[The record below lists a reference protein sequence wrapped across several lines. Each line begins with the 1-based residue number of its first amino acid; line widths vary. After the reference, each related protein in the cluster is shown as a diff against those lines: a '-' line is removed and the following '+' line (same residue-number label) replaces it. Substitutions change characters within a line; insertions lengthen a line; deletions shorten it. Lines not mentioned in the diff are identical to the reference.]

1 MTATDAPVAAAGTLT
16 AIDEA
21 AAIEQLHALGCTDGL
36 PVIVPTAD
44 RVDRMVLATGLDPGD
59 VLGVMGP
66 LMGAA
71 TVEKVATAAVMA
83 GCLPDHVPVV
93 VAAIRAMCQPEFD
106 LREMQATTHCTAPL
120 LIVNGPARNAC
131 GGIASGFG
139 VMGPGHRANASI
151 GRAVRLAMINIG
163 GARPGESD
171 MALHGHPGK
180 FSFCIAEDEEH
191 SPFPPLHTEF
201 GYDAEQSVC
210 TVVGAEAPHSA
221 FFVGDADEPER
232 SAEELL
238 GIIAAMIAAP
248 GTNNLALG
256 GGGSVIVVMNP
267 DHTAVLTEVGY
278 DRAKVQERL
287 AELAVLPMDVARKL
301 HPKTFAKA
309 RGDHVSAIRDP
320 SKVLIVQ
327 AGGTGLY
334 SMVMPTWCAGA
345 HRNTAVHGEIELDQT
360 CEVPWAADL
369 SPADVTATS
378 D

>member
-1 MTATDAPVAAAGTLT
+1 MTTVTGRDAAATLT
-16 AIDEA
+16 AVDEGSA
-21 AAIEQLHALGCTDGL
+21 VERLHQLGCTDGL
-36 PVIVPTAD
+36 PVIVPTRD

-71 TVEKVATAAVMA
+71 TVEKVATSAVMA

-93 VAAIRAMCQPEFD
+93 VAAIRAMCQPAFD

-120 LIVNGPARNAC
+120 LIVNGPARHAC
-131 GGIASGFG
+131 GGVASGFG

-180 FSFCIAEDEEH
+180 FSFCIAEDEEG
-191 SPFPPLHTEF
+191 SPFPPLHTTF
-201 GYDAEQSVC
+201 GYDADQSVC

-238 GIIAAMIAAP
+238 GVLASMIAAP
-248 GTNNLALG
+248 GTNNLVLG
-256 GGGSVIVVMNP
+256 GHGSVIVVMNP
-267 DHTAVLTEVGY
+267 DHTAVLDRVGY
-278 DRAKVQERL
+278 DRAKIQERL
-287 AELAVLPMDVARKL
+287 AELAVLPIDVAKRL
-301 HPKTFAKA
+301 HPKRFASF
-309 RGDHVSAIRDP
+309 RGEHVEAIRDP
-320 SKVLIVQ
+320 ERVLILQ

-334 SMVMPTWCAGA
+334 SMVMPTWSAGG
-345 HRNTAVHGEIELDQT
+345 HRNTAVHAEIELDQA

-369 SPADVTATS
+369 SAVPTVDEG
-378 D
+378 

>member
-1 MTATDAPVAAAGTLT
+1 MTTGLLSAP
-16 AIDEA
+16 DES
-21 AAIEQLHALGCTDGL
+21 AAIERLHDLGCTDGL
-36 PVIVPTAD
+36 PVIVPTPE

-59 VLGVMGP
+59 ILGEMGP

-71 TVEKVATAAVMA
+71 SVEKVATAAVMA

-93 VAAIRAMCQPEFD
+93 IAAIKAMCQPEFD

-120 LIVNGPARNAC
+120 LIVNGPARQAC

-180 FSFCIAEDEEH
+180 FTFCIAEDEES
-191 SPFPPLHTEF
+191 SPFPPLHTTF
-201 GYDAEQSVC
+201 GYDADQSVV

-221 FFVGDADEPER
+221 FFIGDADDPES

-238 GIIAAMIAAP
+238 GILASMLAAP
-248 GTNNLALG
+248 GTNNVVLG
-256 GGGSVIVVMNP
+256 GRGAVILVLNP
-267 DHTAVLTEVGY
+267 DHTAVLDQVGY
-278 DRAKVQERL
+278 DRAKVQERI
-287 AELAVLPMDVARKL
+287 AELAVLPVEVARRL
-301 HPKTFAKA
+301 HPRQFGRFT
-309 RGDHVSAIRDP
+309 GDYVQAVRDP
-320 SKVLIVQ
+320 ERILLVQ

-334 SMVMPTWCAGA
+334 TMVMPTWCGGA
-345 HRNTAVHGEIELDQT
+345 HRNSAVHAEIELDQA
-360 CEVPWAADL
+360 CEVPWA
-369 SPADVTATS
+369 TS
-378 D
+378 S